1 MIPFL
6 LKTGYKENDIYW
18 VPISGLQGANLVRP
32 VEKDKC
38 SWYNGQTFIEIL
50 DGMPIEKRDPE
61 GPLRI
66 PILDKQ
72 KDRGIII
79 HGKVM
84 QGTVRLG
91 DKIALSPH

>member
-1 MIPFL
+1 
-6 LKTGYKENDIYW
+6 
-18 VPISGLQGANLVRP
+18 VRP